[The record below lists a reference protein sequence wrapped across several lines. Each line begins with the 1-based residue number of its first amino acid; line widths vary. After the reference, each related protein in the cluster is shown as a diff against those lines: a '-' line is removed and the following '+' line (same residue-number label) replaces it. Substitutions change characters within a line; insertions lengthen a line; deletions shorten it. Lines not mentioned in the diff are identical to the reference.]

1 MVTETKHVEVFEFV
15 YPGTRRESD
24 AHAVELTKFNRDM
37 RTKVP
42 VLGEISNMD
51 FVILWQIKLKK
62 MKIFLNQITFTAEA
76 SVHINGHMNGQ
87 QLSCK

>member
-1 MVTETKHVEVFEFV
+1 
-15 YPGTRRESD
+15 
-24 AHAVELTKFNRDM
+24 M